1 MKEQIR
7 QKLISSQGRA
17 EQSKITSTTKWWS
30 RCLSAVIAKTAS
42 RNVVFKVSRVG
53 ASLLAAQSVVL
64 TCEAPELS
72 ASLDDEED
80 LDDLGYDNADLF
92 IFNQDNALD

>member
-1 MKEQIR
+1 M
-7 QKLISSQGRA
+7 
-17 EQSKITSTTKWWS
+17 
-30 RCLSAVIAKTAS
+30 VIAKTAS
-42 RNVVFKVSRVG
+42 KNIAFKTSRMG
-53 ASLLAAQSVVL
+53 ESLLAAQSVVL